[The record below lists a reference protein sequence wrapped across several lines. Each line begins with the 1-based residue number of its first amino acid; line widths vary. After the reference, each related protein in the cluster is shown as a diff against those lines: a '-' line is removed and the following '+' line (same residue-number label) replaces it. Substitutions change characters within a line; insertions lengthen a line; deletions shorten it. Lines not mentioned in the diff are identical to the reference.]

1 MFYDNIYKICR
12 DKGTS
17 PTVILK
23 ELGYSTGNISKW
35 KNGSIPN
42 IEVALAIARKLGVSL
57 DYLITLEKVPH
68 DSALSESDQEWL
80 NIIALI
86 PEDKQE
92 MCKDFLRTHIA
103 VPEKFAD
110 QKKA

>member
-1 MFYDNIYKICR
+1 MVAYCCMD
-12 DKGTS
+12 
-17 PTVILK
+17 
-23 ELGYSTGNISKW
+23 YSIGNVSKW
-35 KNGSIPN
+35 KSGSVPN
-42 IEVALAIARKLGVSL
+42 FEMALAIARKLGVSL
-57 DYLITLEKVPH
+57 DYLITLEKSPL
-68 DSALSESDQEWL
+68 DSALSESDLEWL

-92 MCKDFLRTHIA
+92 MCKDFLRTHMV